1 VKVGKGDVLL
11 YSTPPTL
18 EYSDLPRKS
27 IFLPLIRRTAAYA
40 SSIRSMR
47 DENRAAPYVTTEPLD
62 IELPTLVGANT
73 GATVLVK
80 APDGSS
86 QRAQVTVASEG
97 KARVH
102 VEEAAV
108 AGNYTVY
115 RDAEAREPI
124 ALFSVN
130 VQSDEA
136 DLKPATERETHDYLV
151 ARMSGKKPNVI
162 TLQPGQRDLAKL
174 VEQSRY
180 GVELWQSFLWA
191 ALALAIV
198 ELIIARESRTAT
210 VAVPAA

>member
-1 VKVGKGDVLL
+1 MGKGSVLL
-11 YSTPPTL
+11 FSTPPTL

-27 IFLPLIRRTAAYA
+27 IFLPLMRRTAAYA

-47 DENRAAPYVTTEPLD
+47 DENRAAQYVTTEPLD
-62 IELPTLVGANT
+62 IDLPTLAETNT

-86 QRAQVTVASEG
+86 QRAQVTITAEG

-102 VEEAAV
+102 IEQAAV

-124 ALFSVN
+124 AVFSVN

-136 DLKPATERETHDYLV
+136 DLKPATERDTHDYLA

-162 TLQPGQRDLAKL
+162 VLQPGQRDLAKV
-174 VEQSRY
+174 VEQARY

-191 ALALAIV
+191 ALLLAIV
-198 ELIIARESRTAT
+198 EMIIARESRTA
-210 VAVPAA
+210 AVPVPSVA